1 MGHDYCLIGPWKGHL
16 RMFGRPMTSSVK
28 WSVGSSASRG
38 LFLVLRR
45 IFVFSFVSLMSLQS
59 SFAGISEYITAQS
72 QHLPFPKAIE
82 LKVEFWKAIYTKYS
96 VNQGIIHDSEDLS
109 VVYDAV
115 QLPKHNEMGAVD
127 RVRHEIRE
135 AIFNILRK
143 QGQNLTTYERQ
154 LLAKFPAG
162 VTRARLMRAT
172 ENIRFQRGQAD
183 RFKEGIIRSGYYL
196 KYIEQILKE
205 EGVPDFVK
213 FLPHVESSFQEY
225 AISKFE
231 AAGLWQLMP
240 STGRLFLRVEYVI
253 DERLDPWIATR
264 AAARHLK
271 RDFKLLGAW
280 PLAVTAYNHGPGG
293 VLKAVKTLGT
303 SDIADI
309 AFNYESPSFGFASR
323 NFYAQFLAA
332 VEVASN
338 YQRYFGELPIRK
350 PLEFDIAPIE
360 RPVFLND
367 FAKKYEFNMDE
378 FKRLNPGLRQP
389 ILQNKR
395 PIPVGLIIRV
405 PPNSKRQ
412 LLVASLDKNVGKSLR
427 SVPKISVSSEIKASV
442 SEKELAKKALA
453 ASAATITTSR
463 YAPRDVA
470 DGRGWIQVEIN
481 ETVTQVA
488 DWLKVP
494 VEQVREWN
502 GMDSQGQIQQGQ
514 RILLKFTSSSVADFQ
529 QSREDYHKQIREDFF
544 SRYDIAKTTDYKVK
558 RGENLWS
565 LCYQKFDIPPWLL
578 AEYNPKVDLSK
589 IAPGISLK
597 IPVLLEKEFIAVS
610 AAPEAGALA
619 E

>member
-1 MGHDYCLIGPWKGHL
+1 VQKNWI
-16 RMFGRPMTSSVK
+16 
-28 WSVGSSASRG
+28 
-38 LFLVLRR
+38 FLAFLTAAVPAHA
-45 IFVFSFVSLMSLQS
+45 
-59 SFAGISEYITAQS
+59 FAGMSEYVTAQS
-72 QHLPFPKAIE
+72 KDLPFPKSIE

-96 VNQGIIHDSEDLS
+96 VRQGIIHDSEDLS
-109 VVYDAV
+109 VIYDAV
-115 QLPKHNEMGAVD
+115 QLPKQNEMGAVN

-143 QGQNLTTYERQ
+143 KGQNLTTFERQ
-154 LLAKFPAG
+154 LLTKFPPG

-172 ENIRFQRGQAD
+172 ENIRFQRGQSD
-183 RFKEGIIRSGYYL
+183 RFKEGITRSGYYM
-196 KYIEQILKE
+196 KHIEKILKE

-240 STGRLFLRVEYVI
+240 ATGRMFLRVEYVI

-271 RDFKLLGAW
+271 RDLKMLGVW
-280 PLAVTAYNHGPGG
+280 PLALTAYNHGPGG
-293 VLKAVKTLGT
+293 VLRAVKTLGT
-303 SDIADI
+303 KDIGEI

-323 NFYAQFLAA
+323 NFYVQFLAA

-338 YQRYFGELPIRK
+338 YQRYFGEIPIRK
-350 PLEFDIAPIE
+350 SLEFEVASIDRPI
-360 RPVFLND
+360 FLSE
-367 FAKKYEFNMDE
+367 FAKKYEFNMDD
-378 FKRLNPGLRQP
+378 FRKLNPGLRSP

-412 LLVASLDKNVGKSLR
+412 ILVASLDRNIGKSLR
-427 SVPKISVSSEIKASV
+427 AEPKLPQPSELKPALT
-442 SEKELAKKALA
+442 EKELAKKVLTP
-453 ASAATITTSR
+453 SVGSISNSR
-463 YAPRDVA
+463 YAAKDVV

-488 DWLKVP
+488 DWLNVP
-494 VEQVREWN
+494 VEQLRDWN

-514 RILLKFTSSSVADFQ
+514 KVLLKFSGTSASEFQ
-529 QSREDYHKQIREDFF
+529 QAREDYHTQIREDFF
-544 SRYDIAKTTDYKVK
+544 IRYDVAKTIEYKVK

-565 LCYQKFDIPPWLL
+565 LCYQKFDVPPWLL
-578 AEYNPKVDLSK
+578 AEYNPKVDLAK
-589 IAPGISLK
+589 IAPGVNLK
-597 IPVLLEKEFIAVS
+597 VPVLLEKEFLSVS
-610 AAPEAGALA
+610 AATEAGALA